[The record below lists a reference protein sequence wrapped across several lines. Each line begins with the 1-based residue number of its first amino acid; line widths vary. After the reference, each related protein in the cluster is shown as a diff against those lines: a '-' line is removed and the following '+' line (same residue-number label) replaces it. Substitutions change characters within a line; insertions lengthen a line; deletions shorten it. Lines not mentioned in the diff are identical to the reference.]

1 MRCAALCSM
10 TKSELMKLLNRLVC
24 ESWARGSGREGW
36 LRRREPTSFRPV
48 RPFLRSAPS
57 PATSPAFGPFA
68 FYRRLF
74 LSPLAG
80 GGPGRIVEGSADRD
94 APADASSFSVSLAS
108 ARVFFLPSR
117 SQSFPFAFVGVGL
130 LTRPCSRCSRTRSFP
145 LAAFF
150 ASRASRT
157 RSSLSLSLSFSA
169 ERSRS
174 PLFSSRF
181 EAPSFLRHFVMPP
194 PALPYKRPFFVIPL
208 PSQDI
213 EVRLLALMMMMR
225 DSVSARERER
235 ERRRKKKTRGRESQ
249 ARWPPSSS
257 TFGSR
262 KLAPASPSPPN
273 TYRPLWKR
281 R

>member
-1 MRCAALCSM
+1 M
-10 TKSELMKLLNRLVC
+10 
-24 ESWARGSGREGW
+24 
-36 LRRREPTSFRPV
+36 
-48 RPFLRSAPS
+48 
-57 PATSPAFGPFA
+57 
-68 FYRRLF
+68 
-74 LSPLAG
+74 
-80 GGPGRIVEGSADRD
+80 EGSADRD

-117 SQSFPFAFVGVGL
+117 SQSFPCFCRRRSLDSSVLSL
-130 LTRPCSRCSRTRSFP
+130 LAHALFPSRRLFR
-145 LAAFF
+145 F
-150 ASRASRT
+150 ASFTHSI
-157 RSSLSLSLSFSA
+157 LSLSLSFSA

-235 ERRRKKKTRGRESQ
+235 EKKKEEDKRKRIASPMAAVVVNLWISKARPCLALASKYLSSLMEAEMTSSLLSPFKNLEQRDAAERRKKTQ
-249 ARWPPSSS
+249 
-257 TFGSR
+257 
-262 KLAPASPSPPN
+262 
-273 TYRPLWKR
+273 
-281 R
+281 

>member
-117 SQSFPFAFVGVGL
+117 SQSFPCFCRRRSLDSSVLSL
-130 LTRPCSRCSRTRSFP
+130 LAHALFPSRRLFR
-145 LAAFF
+145 F
-150 ASRASRT
+150 ASFTHSIL
-157 RSSLSLSLSFSA
+157 SLSLSLSQQREA
-169 ERSRS
+169 GVRSS
-174 PLFSSRF
+174 
-181 EAPSFLRHFVMPP
+181 
-194 PALPYKRPFFVIPL
+194 
-208 PSQDI
+208 
-213 EVRLLALMMMMR
+213 LLASR
-225 DSVSARERER
+225 PRVSSATSSCPRPRFP
-235 ERRRKKKTRGRESQ
+235 TS
-249 ARWPPSSS
+249 APSSS
-257 TFGSR
+257 YRCLRRTSR
-262 KLAPASPSPPN
+262 
-273 TYRPLWKR
+273 
-281 R
+281 

>member
-117 SQSFPFAFVGVGL
+117 SQSFPCRRRSLDSSVLSL
-130 LTRPCSRCSRTRSFP
+130 LAHALFPSRRLFR
-145 LAAFF
+145 F
-150 ASRASRT
+150 ASFTHSI
-157 RSSLSLSLSFSA
+157 LSLSLFLSREKQESA
-169 ERSRS
+169 
-174 PLFSSRF
+174 PLFSLRGPEF
-181 EAPSFLRHFVMPP
+181 PPPLRHA
-194 PALPYKRPFFVIPL
+194 PARASLQAPL
-208 PSQDI
+208 L
-213 EVRLLALMMMMR
+213 RHTAALAGHR
-225 DSVSARERER
+225 GEIACADDDDEGFGVCKRERER

>member
-1 MRCAALCSM
+1 
-10 TKSELMKLLNRLVC
+10 MKLLNRLVC

-117 SQSFPFAFVGVGL
+117 SQSFPFAFVGVGF

-157 RSSLSLSLSFSA
+157 RSSLSLSLFLSREKQESA
-169 ERSRS
+169 L
-174 PLFSSRF
+174 LFSLRGPEF
-181 EAPSFLRHFVMPP
+181 PPPLRHA
-194 PALPYKRPFFVIPL
+194 PARASLQAPL
-208 PSQDI
+208 LRHTAAFAGHRGEIACADDDD
-213 EVRLLALMMMMR
+213 EGFGVCK
-225 DSVSARERER
+225 RERER